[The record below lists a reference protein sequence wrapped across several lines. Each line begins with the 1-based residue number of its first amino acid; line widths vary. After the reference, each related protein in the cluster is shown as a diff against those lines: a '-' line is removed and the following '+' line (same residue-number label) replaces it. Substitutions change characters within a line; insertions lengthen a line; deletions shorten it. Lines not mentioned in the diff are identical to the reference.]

1 LSETEFP
8 EDIYLRIRAMAE
20 EEIKMIEA
28 NYSNGNYIMMHK
40 KKKKD
45 GHLSVQTKKIPESEK
60 KDKIK
65 DNKVMMLQQLMQH
78 NFTHGKIKGQ
88 VT

>member
-1 LSETEFP
+1 MP
-8 EDIYLRIRAMAE
+8 EDIYNRIRAMAE
-20 EEIKMIEA
+20 EEIRLIEM
-28 NYSNGNYIMMHK
+28 NYSNGNYIGMQK

-45 GHLSVQTKKIPESEK
+45 NSMLAQNKKAAQQESEK

-65 DNKVMMLQQLMQH
+65 DNKVMMLQQIMQH
-78 NFTHGKIKGQ
+78 NFTHGKLKGQ

>member
-1 LSETEFP
+1 
-8 EDIYLRIRAMAE
+8 M
-20 EEIKMIEA
+20 EA
-28 NYSNGNYIMMHK
+28 NYLSGNFVMMTRK
-40 KKKKD
+40 KKKRE
-45 GHLSVQTKKIPESEK
+45 GGQGKKIVETEK

-65 DNKVMMLQQLMQH
+65 DNKVMMLQQLMQN

>member
-1 LSETEFP
+1 
-8 EDIYLRIRAMAE
+8 MAQ
-20 EEIKMIEA
+20 EEIKMIEM
-28 NYSNGNYIMMHK
+28 NYGNGNYIGMQK

-45 GHLSVQTKKIPESEK
+45 GNMMNKKVTVQQEK

-65 DNKVMMLQQLMQH
+65 DNKVMMLQQIMQH

-88 VT
+88 VTEL

>member
-1 LSETEFP
+1 
-8 EDIYLRIRAMAE
+8 MQ
-20 EEIKMIEA
+20 
-28 NYSNGNYIMMHK
+28 K

-45 GHLSVQTKKIPESEK
+45 NSAIIQNKKNTPALEK

-65 DNKVMMLQQLMQH
+65 DNKVMMLQQIMQH

>member
-1 LSETEFP
+1 
-8 EDIYLRIRAMAE
+8 
-20 EEIKMIEA
+20 MIEM
-28 NYSNGNYIMMHK
+28 NYNNGNYIGMQK

-45 GHLSVQTKKIPESEK
+45 NSILLQSRKVVPETEK

-65 DNKVMMLQQLMQH
+65 DNKVLMLQQIMQH

-88 VT
+88 VTEL